1 MNFSDKPKFRV
12 LRYKNGFF
20 LILLF
25 FGSWVGAQERVL
37 ETENL
42 PPIPFRDSL
51 ALSIPPNALDTIP
64 SDSLL
69 ITRKI
74 IVRDSIGDVKTTIIY
89 NAEDSI
95 RLDVI
100 KNIAYLYGNAEIKYG
115 SIELN
120 ADYIELDWVNNILY
134 ATGVPDSTGKLLGK
148 PIFKEGVETYETTT
162 LRYNFTSGKAYITG
176 AVTQQGE
183 GFLQAESI
191 KKSQSGE
198 LFSYHG
204 RYTTCNLESPHFHI
218 QSEMI
223 KAIPGNKLVSGPFHL
238 RFNDIPTPLGFAF
251 GMFPDQQKKRSS
263 GIIFPTYGEERVRGF
278 FIRDGGYYL
287 ALNDV
292 IHLSVMG
299 EVYSKGGYGGTIQS
313 TYNKRYSYQ
322 GSFRFNYSKF
332 NSEATELNPASINDF
347 WVDWSHRPTPK
358 GNSSFAAS
366 VRAGTSTYN
375 NNNTLNFERNV
386 NSEFSSSV
394 QYSKTFTGTPFNM
407 AANARH
413 SQNVRDGRVQ
423 VTLPEAAFNMNRVT
437 PFANSDIEIMRQL
450 NFAWNFNL
458 TNNISN
464 RPSGRVPSGITLSNP
479 SEIPADSIMP
489 FNFETLPYLLRN
501 ASIGGRHQIPVT
513 TTFNVLKHINVSPG
527 FNYEELWYIQELRY
541 SWQEDQNAVRLDTI
555 PGFKRAGTYNANI
568 GINTR
573 IYGTYNL
580 KKGNIQA
587 IRHMITPNIGFGYRP
602 DYSDRRYGFFQEVQI
617 NEAGDTR
624 LLSKYE
630 GFAYGAPSIGE
641 SASLNFSLENNLEAK
656 KVAKDT
662 ASKAEKVKLIDN
674 FGISTSYNFLADSFG
689 LSNIR
694 AALRTNLFNNAVN
707 VNLGVE
713 IDPYLTRLD
722 SISDTGNVFQRRLDK
737 FAWNNG
743 QGLGKIR
750 NVTLNLST
758 NLNPAAKGTQGG
770 AATAGLNRMGQ
781 GPDGMMGADGMEA
794 TQGLAGAQNLADN
807 GDLEAM
813 MIMNSPFNYVDFT
826 IPWNINISYNLNY
839 RRDGFAEADVTQA
852 LTFNGDVSI
861 TEKWKINFN
870 SGYDLAT
877 KELTHTTISINRN
890 LHCWELRVNWVPFG
904 RFTSYSV
911 DLQVKSS
918 LLQDLKIN
926 RRRNLNDR

>member
-1 MNFSDKPKFRV
+1 M

-20 LILLF
+20 LLLLF
-25 FGSWVGAQERVL
+25 FSSWVGAQERVL

-51 ALSIPPNALDTIP
+51 ELSIPLMSLDTIP
-64 SDSLL
+64 PDSLL
-69 ITRKI
+69 NERQI
-74 IVRDSIGDVKTTIIY
+74 IRRDTIGDVKTTIIY

-95 RLDVI
+95 KLDVI

-115 SIELN
+115 PIELK

-134 ATGVPDSTGKLLGK
+134 ATGIADSTGKLQGK
-148 PIFKEGVETYETTT
+148 PIFKEGAETYETTT
-162 LRYNFTSGKAYITG
+162 LRYNFTTGKAYITG

-183 GFLQAESI
+183 GFLQAQSI
-191 KKSQSGE
+191 KKTQSGE
-198 LFSYHG
+198 LFTYFG
-204 RYTTCNLESPHFHI
+204 RYTTCNLEHPHFHI

-251 GMFPDQQKKRSS
+251 GMFPDQKKKRSS

-278 FIRDGGYYL
+278 FIRDGGYYM
-287 ALNDV
+287 ALNDI
-292 IHLSVMG
+292 IHMSVMG
-299 EVYSKGGYGGTIQS
+299 EVYSKGGYGGTLQS
-313 TYNKRYSYQ
+313 TYNKRYAYQ
-322 GSFRFNYSKF
+322 GSFRFNYSRF
-332 NSEATELNPASINDF
+332 NSDETELNPIAINDF
-347 WVDWSHRPTPK
+347 WVDWSHRPEAK
-358 GNSSFAAS
+358 GNSKFSAS
-366 VRAGTSTYN
+366 VRAGTSSYN

-423 VTLPEAAFNMNRVT
+423 VTLPEAAFNMNRIT
-437 PFANSDIEIMRQL
+437 PFQNSDVEIFSAL

-458 TNNISN
+458 TSNISN
-464 RPSGRVPSGITLSNP
+464 RPSGRVPGGITLSNP
-479 SEIPADSIMP
+479 SEIAADSIMA

-501 ASIGGRHQIPVT
+501 AQIGGRHQVPVS
-513 TTFNVLKHINVSPG
+513 TTFNILKHINISPG
-527 FNYEELWYIQELRY
+527 FNYEELWYLQELRY
-541 SWQEDQNAVRLDTI
+541 TWQAEQNAVRLDTI

-568 GINTR
+568 GATTR
-573 IYGTYNL
+573 IYGTYIM

-587 IRHMITPNIGFGYRP
+587 IRHMITPTIGFNYRP
-602 DYSDRRYGFFQEVQI
+602 DYSNRKYGYFQEVQI
-617 NEAGDTR
+617 NEKGDTR

-641 SASLNFSLENNLEAK
+641 SAALNFSLENNLEAK
-656 KVAKDT
+656 KVAKGDS
-662 ASKAEKVKLIDN
+662 AVKAEKVKLIDN
-674 FGISTSYNFLADSFG
+674 FGVSTSYNFLADSFG

-694 AALRTNLFNNAVN
+694 TALRTSLFNNAVN
-707 VNLGVE
+707 VNIGAEL
-713 IDPYLTRLD
+713 DPYLTKLD
-722 SISDTGNVFQRRLDK
+722 SISDTGQVFQRRLDK

-743 QGLGKIR
+743 QGIGRIR

-758 NLNPAAKGTQGG
+758 NLNPAAKGRQGG
-770 AATAGLNRMGQ
+770 AASAGLNRMG
-781 GPDGMMGADGMEA
+781 PAGMMGGDGISD
-794 TQGLAGAQNLADN
+794 TGLAGAQNLADS

-813 MIMNSPFNYVDFT
+813 MIMNSPYNYVDFT

-839 RRDGFAEADVTQA
+839 RRDGFSESDVTQA

-877 KELTHTTISINRN
+877 KELTHTTISINRD

>member
-1 MNFSDKPKFRV
+1 V
-12 LRYKNGFF
+12 IRYKNGFF
-20 LILLF
+20 LLLLF
-25 FGSWVGAQERVL
+25 ISSWVGAQERVL
-37 ETENL
+37 ETEKL
-42 PPIPFRDSL
+42 PPIPFKDSL
-51 ALSIPPNALDTIP
+51 ELSIPLLSILDTIP
-64 SDSLL
+64 PDSLL
-69 ITRKI
+69 NTRRTIKK
-74 IVRDSIGDVKTTIIY
+74 DTIGDVKTTIIY

-115 SIELN
+115 PIELN
-120 ADYIELDWVNNILY
+120 ADYIELDWANNILY
-134 ATGVPDSTGKLLGK
+134 ATGVADSTGKLHGK

-162 LRYNFTSGKAYITG
+162 LRYNFTTGKAYITG

-183 GFLQAESI
+183 GFLQAKSI

-198 LFSYHG
+198 LFTYFG
-204 RYTTCNLESPHFHI
+204 RYTTCNLEHPHFHI

-251 GMFPDQQKKRSS
+251 GMFPDQKKKRSS

-278 FIRDGGYYL
+278 FIRDGGYYM
-287 ALNDV
+287 ALNDI
-292 IHLSVMG
+292 IHMSVMG
-299 EVYSKGGYGGTIQS
+299 EVYSKGGYGGTLQS

-322 GSFRFNYSKF
+322 GSFRFNYSRF
-332 NSEATELNPASINDF
+332 NSDETELNPIAINDF
-347 WVDWSHRPTPK
+347 WVDWSHRPEAK
-358 GNSSFAAS
+358 GNSRFSAS
-366 VRAGTSTYN
+366 VRAGSSSYN

-394 QYSKTFTGTPFNM
+394 QYSKTFSGTPFNLN
-407 AANARH
+407 ANARH

-423 VTLPEAAFNMNRVT
+423 VTLPEAAFNMNRIT
-437 PFANSDIEIMRQL
+437 PFQNSSVDIISAL

-458 TNNISN
+458 TSNITN
-464 RPSGRVPSGITLSNP
+464 RPSGSVPGGITLSNP
-479 SEIPADSIMP
+479 SKIPADSIMP

-501 ASIGGRHQIPVT
+501 ARIGGRHQVPIS
-513 TTFNVLKHINVSPG
+513 TTFNVLKHINVSPS
-527 FNYEELWYIQELRY
+527 FNYEELWYMQELRY
-541 SWQEDQNAVRLDTI
+541 TWQEQLNAVRLDTI

-568 GINTR
+568 GATTR
-573 IYGTYNL
+573 VYGTYIF

-587 IRHMITPNIGFGYRP
+587 IRHMITPTVGFGYRP
-602 DYSDRRYGFFQEVQI
+602 DYSDRRYGYFQEVQI
-617 NEAGDTR
+617 NERGDTR

-656 KVAKDT
+656 KMAKGDS
-662 ASKAEKVKLIDN
+662 AAKAEKVKLIDN

-694 AALRTNLFNNAVN
+694 TALRTSLFNNAVN
-707 VNLGVE
+707 VNLGAE
-713 IDPYLTRLD
+713 IDPYLNQLD
-722 SISDTGNVFQRRLDK
+722 SINETGQIFQRRLDK

-743 QGLGKIR
+743 QGLGRIR

-758 NLNPAAKGTQGG
+758 NLNPAAKGRQGG
-770 AATAGLNRMGQ
+770 AATAGLNRMGP
-781 GPDGMMGADGMEA
+781 GPDGMMRGDGVSE
-794 TQGLAGAQNLADN
+794 QGLAGAQNLADG

-813 MIMNSPFNYVDFT
+813 MIMNSPYNYVDFT

-839 RRDGFAEADVTQA
+839 RRDGFQEADVTQA

-870 SGYDLAT
+870 SGYDLNT
-877 KELTHTTISINRN
+877 KELTHTTISINRD

>member
-1 MNFSDKPKFRV
+1 M

-20 LILLF
+20 LLLLF

-51 ALSIPPNALDTIP
+51 ELSIPPNLLDTIP
-64 SDSLL
+64 PDSLL
-69 ITRKI
+69 ITRQR
-74 IVRDSIGDVKTTIIY
+74 IVRDTIGDVKTTIIY

-115 SIELN
+115 PIELK
-120 ADYIELDWVNNILY
+120 ADYIELDWANNILY
-134 ATGVPDSTGKLLGK
+134 ATGIPDTTGKLQGK
-148 PIFKEGVETYETTT
+148 PIFKEGIETYETTT
-162 LRYNFTSGKAYITG
+162 LRYNFTTGKAYITG

-191 KKSQSGE
+191 KKTQSGE
-198 LFSYHG
+198 LFTYYG
-204 RYTTCNLESPHFHI
+204 RYTTCNLEHPHFHI

-251 GMFPDQQKKRSS
+251 GMFPDQKKKRSS

-287 ALNDV
+287 ALNDI

-299 EVYSKGGYGGTIQS
+299 EVYSKGGYGATLQS

-322 GSFRFNYSKF
+322 GSFRFNYSRF
-332 NSEATELNPASINDF
+332 NSDETELNPIAINDF
-347 WVDWSHRPTPK
+347 WVDWSHRPVPK
-358 GNSSFAAS
+358 GSSRFSAS

-394 QYSKTFTGTPFNM
+394 QYQKNFTGTPFNM
-407 AANARH
+407 SANARH

-423 VTLPEAAFNMNRVT
+423 VTLPEAAFNMNRIT
-437 PFANSDIEIMRQL
+437 PFKDSEIDFVNSL

-458 TNNISN
+458 TSNISN

-479 SEIPADSIMP
+479 SDIPTDSIMP

-501 ASIGGRHQIPVT
+501 ARIGGRHQIPVS
-513 TTFNVLKHINVSPG
+513 TTFNVLKHINVSPS
-527 FNYEELWYIQELRY
+527 FNYEELWYLQELRY
-541 SWQEDQNAVRLDTI
+541 TWQADQKAVRLDTI
-555 PGFKRAGTYNANI
+555 PGFKRAGTYNASI
-568 GINTR
+568 GAATR

-587 IRHMITPNIGFGYRP
+587 IRHMVTPSVGFSYRP
-602 DYSDRRYGFFQEVQI
+602 DYSDKKYGYFQEVQV
-617 NEAGDTR
+617 NEKGDTR

-656 KVAKDT
+656 KVAKGDSAT
-662 ASKAEKVKLIDN
+662 KAEKVKLIDN

-694 AALRTNLFNNAVN
+694 TALRTNLFQGLLN
-707 VNLGVE
+707 VNIGAE
-713 IDPYLTRLD
+713 IDPYLTQLD
-722 SISDTGNVFQRRLDK
+722 SISDTGQVFQRRLDK

-743 QGLGKIR
+743 QGIGRIR

-770 AATAGLNRMGQ
+770 ASSTGLNRMS
-781 GPDGMMGADGMEA
+781 PTGMMGDGVSD
-794 TQGLAGAQNLADN
+794 TGLAGAQNLADS

-813 MIMNSPFNYVDFT
+813 MIMSSPYNYVDFT
-826 IPWNINISYNLNY
+826 IPWNVNISYNLNY
-839 RRDGFAEADVTQA
+839 RRDGFRESDVTQA

-861 TEKWKINFN
+861 TEKWKISFN

-877 KELTHTTISINRN
+877 KELTHTTISINRD

>member
-1 MNFSDKPKFRV
+1 MNFSDKPKVRV

-20 LILLF
+20 LLLLF

-51 ALSIPPNALDTIP
+51 ELSIPPNLLDTIP
-64 SDSLL
+64 PDSLL
-69 ITRKI
+69 ITRQR
-74 IVRDSIGDVKTTIIY
+74 IVRDTIGDVKTTIIY

-115 SIELN
+115 PIELK
-120 ADYIELDWVNNILY
+120 ADYIELDWANNILY
-134 ATGVPDSTGKLLGK
+134 ATGIPDTTGKLQGK
-148 PIFKEGVETYETTT
+148 PIFKEGIETYETTT
-162 LRYNFTSGKAYITG
+162 LRYNFTTGKAYITG

-191 KKSQSGE
+191 KKTQSGE
-198 LFSYHG
+198 LFTYYG
-204 RYTTCNLESPHFHI
+204 RYTTCNLEHPHFHI

-251 GMFPDQQKKRSS
+251 GMFPDQKKKRSS

-287 ALNDV
+287 ALNDI

-299 EVYSKGGYGGTIQS
+299 EVYSKGGYGATLQS

-322 GSFRFNYSKF
+322 GSFRFNYSRF
-332 NSEATELNPASINDF
+332 NSDETELNPIAINDF
-347 WVDWSHRPTPK
+347 WVDWSHRPVPK
-358 GNSSFAAS
+358 GSSRFSAS

-394 QYSKTFTGTPFNM
+394 QYQKNFTGTPFNM
-407 AANARH
+407 SANARH

-423 VTLPEAAFNMNRVT
+423 VTLPEAAFNMNRIT
-437 PFANSDIEIMRQL
+437 PFKDSEIDFVNSL

-458 TNNISN
+458 TSNISN

-479 SEIPADSIMP
+479 SDIPTDSIMP

-501 ASIGGRHQIPVT
+501 ARIGGRHQIPVS
-513 TTFNVLKHINVSPG
+513 TTFNVLKHINVSPS
-527 FNYEELWYIQELRY
+527 FNYEELWYLQELRY
-541 SWQEDQNAVRLDTI
+541 TWQANQNAVRLDTI
-555 PGFKRAGTYNANI
+555 PGFKRAGTYNASI
-568 GINTR
+568 GAATR

-587 IRHMITPNIGFGYRP
+587 IRHMVTPSVGFSYRP
-602 DYSDRRYGFFQEVQI
+602 DYSNSKYGYFQEVQI
-617 NEAGDTR
+617 NEEGDTR

-656 KVAKDT
+656 KVAKGDSAT
-662 ASKAEKVKLIDN
+662 KAEKVKLIDN

-694 AALRTNLFNNAVN
+694 TALRTNLFQGALN
-707 VNLGVE
+707 VNIGAE
-713 IDPYLTRLD
+713 IDPYLTQLD
-722 SISDTGNVFQRRLDK
+722 SISDTGQVFQRRLDK

-743 QGLGKIR
+743 QGIGRIR

-770 AATAGLNRMGQ
+770 ASSAGLNRR
-781 GPDGMMGADGMEA
+781 GPDGMMGGDGVSD
-794 TQGLAGAQNLADN
+794 TGLAGAQNLADN

-813 MIMNSPFNYVDFT
+813 MIMNAPYNYVDFT
-826 IPWNINISYNLNY
+826 IPWNVNISYNLNY
-839 RRDGFAEADVTQA
+839 RRDGFREADVTQA
-852 LTFNGDVSI
+852 ITLNGSVSI
-861 TEKWKINFN
+861 TEKWQINLT

-877 KELTHTTISINRN
+877 KELTHTTIGINRD
-890 LHCWELRVNWVPFG
+890 LHCWQLTVDWVPFG
-904 RFTSYSV
+904 RFTSYNLN
-911 DLQVKSS
+911 LQVKSS